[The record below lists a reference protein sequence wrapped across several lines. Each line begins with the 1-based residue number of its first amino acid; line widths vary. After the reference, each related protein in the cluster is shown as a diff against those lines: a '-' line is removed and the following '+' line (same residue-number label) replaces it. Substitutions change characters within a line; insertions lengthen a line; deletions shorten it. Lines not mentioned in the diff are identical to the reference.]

1 MLKNIVAPS
10 GETKPGLFTTEF
22 ILTFLVNLAIF
33 CSALGDVL
41 PAKWAALASSISV
54 GAYAFARGLAKERI
68 APTIPYNTT
77 AAPPTTVVK

>member
-10 GETKPGLFTTEF
+10 GETKPGIFTTEF

-41 PAKWAALASSISV
+41 SPKWAAIASAVSV
-54 GAYAFARGLAKERI
+54 GAYSFARGLAKERI
-68 APTIPYNTT
+68 APTIPPTT
-77 AAPPTTVVK
+77 TAPPTTIK